1 MQVKGSIDKYRVYG
15 RTKSSHC
22 SRHGT
27 SSTVARSS
35 LLSIHFLSGETMRLL
50 ERTGEE
56 LASRLSALFQVDP
69 SQTFLHDEGATAVK
83 FDA

>member
-1 MQVKGSIDKYRVYG
+1 
-15 RTKSSHC
+15 
-22 SRHGT
+22 
-27 SSTVARSS
+27 
-35 LLSIHFLSGETMRLL
+35 MRLL